1 MKPAF
6 LRLLGVTVVAGL
18 AWAVPAST
26 GQDYLDDGPPA
37 ALSDGRVADVPP
49 GLEDLARAT
58 TPSAAVEAY
67 ARARLAAPDD
77 LLVDQVYIHRMV
89 ELGAPE
95 MCAAQAERIVRHVPD
110 NGLAWAAL
118 AFNAARANDFVNAM
132 THIAQAARY
141 APRDPFVQR
150 TAGQL
155 LAWYDTQADPS
166 ELPATAREAARDIRH
181 TLGGQR
187 DFAEAYRDARS
198 FYRQGEETPPPAPV
212 EPALDP
218 SVTIVQPSY
227 RDYGY
232 DYSYIYPRYSTSYV
246 GYPWY
251 GGVSSCFSTGT
262 NVVIVPGGRD
272 HRHRHHRY
280 GYSTVCTDRPR
291 SYSVFDRGAPG
302 VIRRPGS
309 DRPGSRHGSGAAP
322 GAVHRRGLTPG
333 NPGSGVRPAPAAS
346 PTRHPLWA
354 DTPGLK
360 RPSTPGLKPPGTPG
374 LKPPARPGLKPHATP
389 GLKPPAPSRPSAAP
403 PPAARSSS
411 HRVARPAAAAPARPA
426 RAPAVAPRP
435 GARGR

>member
-6 LRLLGVTVVAGL
+6 LRLLGVTVVAGVV
-18 AWAVPAST
+18 WAVPAST

-37 ALSDGRVADVPP
+37 ALSDDAVVDVPP

-77 LLVDQVYIHRMV
+77 LLVDQVYVHRMV
-89 ELGAPE
+89 ELGAPD

-110 NGLAWAAL
+110 NGLAWAVL
-118 AFNAARANDFVNAM
+118 AFNAARANDFVTAL
-132 THIAQAARY
+132 THIARAARY

-166 ELPATAREAARDIRH
+166 ELPATAREAARDIRR
-181 TLGGQR
+181 TLGGQHE
-187 DFAEAYRDARS
+187 FAEAYREARG
-198 FYRQGEETPPPAPV
+198 FYRQSEETPQPAPV
-212 EPALDP
+212 EPVPGP
-218 SVTIVQPSY
+218 SVTIVEPSY

-232 DYSYIYPRYSTSYV
+232 DYGYVYPRYSTGYV

-272 HRHRHHRY
+272 HRHRHNR
-280 GYSTVCTDRPR
+280 YSTVCTDRPR
-291 SYSVFDRGAPG
+291 SYSVFDPAGDG

-309 DRPGSRHGSGAAP
+309 DHPGSRHGSGAAP
-322 GAVHRRGLTPG
+322 GAVHRPGRTPG
-333 NPGSGVRPAPAAS
+333 NSGSGVRSDPPAS
-346 PTRHPLWA
+346 PTRHSLWA

-360 RPSTPGLKPPGTPG
+360 RPSTPGLKPPARPGLKPPATPG
-374 LKPPARPGLKPHATP
+374 LKPPTTP
-389 GLKPPAPSRPSAAP
+389 GLKPPAPPRHSAPP

-411 HRVARPAAAAPARPA
+411 HRVARPAVAAPPR
-426 RAPAVAPRP
+426 RAPAPIVVPRS
-435 GARGR
+435 GSRGR